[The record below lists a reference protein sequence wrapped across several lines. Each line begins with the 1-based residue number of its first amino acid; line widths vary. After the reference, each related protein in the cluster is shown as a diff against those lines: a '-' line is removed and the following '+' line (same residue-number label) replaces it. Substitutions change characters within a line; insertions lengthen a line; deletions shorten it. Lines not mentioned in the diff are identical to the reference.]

1 MNKMKFP
8 SYFECQKAMNKL
20 KSITPK
26 EYKKKFSKEELDKTL
41 HEQQELLQ
49 DCIISNGTQNFFN
62 IFNMGCSTGKTY
74 VAVNSMPYY
83 LNNVSCG
90 FIEKKGVLF
99 VIRQTDECD
108 KYADYLNSLFEDK
121 DIGHKSNVAISYHSK
136 KYTTEDGY
144 VDEEKRNKL
153 LGQIKY
159 YPILFICHENYI
171 NLTENEDLRNNFTQN
186 RRLLIIDESI
196 DICETIQVRNKKLEE
211 DENII
216 SLEKIEELKDKLQD
230 GDKKL
235 FEHIISPLFVKFD
248 ELNKEESIINR
259 TYNFKIKHKQYNENI
274 REFIKNII
282 PEYEKSIKTDLENI
296 LRTVSCIYND
306 TCLLNK
312 KLEDGEKQDTI
323 SIKTINRN
331 KRMWTLKNNI
341 ILDASALLEPK
352 YELDKNLYFL
362 MNNQPTLDY
371 SKWRIEFI
379 LGSSTKFSKGIGRKY
394 LTQEQRSR
402 YIRFLGGCSQIITDL
417 GIDNT
422 LVVCHKEEH
431 IQITKLIKK
440 EIPYNTFQDFG
451 INIPLEN
458 IEHFGNITGKREFE
472 RLQNVLIMHTPN
484 YEDSDYILQY
494 MYYKNIRYPDNVTF
508 KNSSIKGL
516 NYIHIFDNQDIEE
529 FKEKTIANHIYQA
542 VCRVNREMEH
552 NTTIVIISQYLGS
565 ILYVRDMLD
574 CKCVHNS
581 DYDIYFEVVKNKI
594 NEDRKQNSKDNKL
607 KTFFAEILNGNI
619 SNYDIDYIQINP
631 NIIKVKKEDIKTLLK
646 FNDTQFNKAK
656 SNNDIFITNNTI
668 ICNRDYYYFILD
680 TT

>member
-1 MNKMKFP
+1 MNKMNFP
-8 SYFECQKAMNKL
+8 TYFECQNAIHKL
-20 KSITPK
+20 KSITSK
-26 EYKKKFSKEELDKTL
+26 EYKKRVSNEELDNRL
-41 HEQQELLQ
+41 HFQQDMLQ
-49 DCIISNGTQNFFN
+49 QTILSRARQNFFTVW
-62 IFNMGCSTGKTY
+62 NMGCSTGKTY
-74 VAVNSMPYY
+74 VSVNSMPYY
-83 LNNVSCG
+83 LNNVNCG
-90 FIEKKGVLF
+90 FVERKGVLF

-121 DIGHKSNVAISYHSK
+121 DIGHKNNIAISYHYK

-153 LGQIKY
+153 LGQIRH

-171 NLTENEDLRNNFTQN
+171 NLAENEELRKTFTQN

-196 DICETIQVRNKKLEE
+196 DICEIVQVRNTKLENNE
-211 DENII
+211 DIV
-216 SLEKIEELKDKLQD
+216 SLEKIEELKEKLQD
-230 GDKKL
+230 EDKKI
-235 FEHIISPLFVKFD
+235 FENIISPLFVKFD

-259 TYNFKIKHKQYNENI
+259 TYNFKMRHKQYNENI
-274 REFIKNII
+274 KEFIKKII
-282 PEYEKSIKTDLENI
+282 PKYEKSIKADLEKI
-296 LRTVSCIYND
+296 LRTVSFIYND

-323 SIKTINRN
+323 TIKTINRN
-331 KRMWTLKNNI
+331 KRMWTLENNI
-341 ILDASALLEPK
+341 ILDASAPLEPK

-371 SKWRIEFI
+371 SKWHIEFI
-379 LGSSTKFSKGIGRKY
+379 LGSSTKYAKGIGRKY

-417 GIDNT
+417 GIDST

-431 IQITKLIKK
+431 IQTNKLIKK
-440 EIPYNTFQDFG
+440 EIPYNIFQDFG
-451 INIPLEN
+451 LNIPLEN
-458 IEHFGNITGKREFE
+458 IAHLGNITGKREFE

-484 YEDSDYILQY
+484 YENSDYILQY
-494 MYYKNIRYPDNVTF
+494 MYYKNIRYADTVTF
-508 KNSSIKGL
+508 KNSSIKEL

-581 DYDIYFEVVKNKI
+581 GYDIYFEVGKNQI

-656 SNNDIFITNNTI
+656 SNNDKFITNNTI